1 MEKHCHLVAAKS
13 RGPRKLEF
21 SIIIIFRPPRKGVT
35 TALFNSKTER
45 FLDPKS
51 TKYFN
56 ERIRSKD
63 TRFADQMDRSRAS
76 QSARL

>member
-1 MEKHCHLVAAKS
+1 MTIYWCSFLYVDC
-13 RGPRKLEF
+13 F
-21 SIIIIFRPPRKGVT
+21 VFNWFIMIIFRPPRKGVT